1 MFCSSLR
8 NRSICLKIESL
19 GPMESHTQNMAEMGH
34 STFLPTPVAIL
45 YFWWPHEHNMD
56 FSACISRLPFALAI
70 SLPLPYKVFLAKQGL
85 P

>member
-34 STFLPTPVAIL
+34 STFLSTPVAIL
-45 YFWWPHEHNMD
+45 YFRWPHEHNMD
-56 FSACISRLPFALAI
+56 FSACISRLPFALPI